1 METEKTIV
9 NERVETTLKTSDFW
23 YDLPEELIAQTP
35 VEPRDE
41 SRLLI
46 LDRESGEMRHRV
58 FRDILEEL
66 RPEDMLV
73 VNSSKVIPA
82 RLLGVSRKT
91 GSPEE
96 LLLLK
101 QLPDG
106 TWETLV
112 RPGKRARVGAVF
124 TFGDCLTAEVTE
136 VKDDGNRI
144 VAFSYDKDKYHH
156 IYEVLNEVG
165 NMPLPPY
172 IHEKLADRDR
182 YQTVYAKEEGSAAAP
197 TAGLHFTPELLDA
210 IRAKGVGYGEVTLHV
225 GLGTFRPVKA
235 ERIEDHLMHAEH
247 FSITPE
253 VCDEINRRRAAGGR
267 IVAVGTTTCRV
278 LETVADDAGIVHP
291 MTASTQIFIYP
302 GYRFKAIDAL
312 ITNFHLPESTLL
324 MLVSALA
331 GREHILRAYEEAVR
345 LRYRFFS
352 FGDAMFI
359 RGRARGKTVST
370 DARTDDR
377 TDATAHGGDTET
389 ANANTGSADDT
400 GTVADDDAVC
410 RTAEEILREHHAAFE
425 ELAK

>member
-91 GSPEE
+91 GAPEE

-144 VAFSYDKDKYHH
+144 VAFSYDKD
-156 IYEVLNEVG
+156 
-165 NMPLPPY
+165 
-172 IHEKLADRDR
+172 
-182 YQTVYAKEEGSAAAP
+182 
-197 TAGLHFTPELLDA
+197 
-210 IRAKGVGYGEVTLHV
+210 
-225 GLGTFRPVKA
+225 
-235 ERIEDHLMHAEH
+235 
-247 FSITPE
+247 SIT
-253 VCDEINRRRAAGGR
+253 I
-267 IVAVGTTTCRV
+267 
-278 LETVADDAGIVHP
+278 
-291 MTASTQIFIYP
+291 ST
-302 GYRFKAIDAL
+302 
-312 ITNFHLPESTLL
+312 
-324 MLVSALA
+324 
-331 GREHILRAYEEAVR
+331 
-345 LRYRFFS
+345 RY
-352 FGDAMFI
+352 
-359 RGRARGKTVST
+359 
-370 DARTDDR
+370 
-377 TDATAHGGDTET
+377 
-389 ANANTGSADDT
+389 
-400 GTVADDDAVC
+400 
-410 RTAEEILREHHAAFE
+410 
-425 ELAK
+425 

>member
-197 TAGLHFTPELLDA
+197 TAGLHFTP
-210 IRAKGVGYGEVTLHV
+210 
-225 GLGTFRPVKA
+225 
-235 ERIEDHLMHAEH
+235 
-247 FSITPE
+247 
-253 VCDEINRRRAAGGR
+253 
-267 IVAVGTTTCRV
+267 
-278 LETVADDAGIVHP
+278 
-291 MTASTQIFIYP
+291 
-302 GYRFKAIDAL
+302 
-312 ITNFHLPESTLL
+312 
-324 MLVSALA
+324 
-331 GREHILRAYEEAVR
+331 
-345 LRYRFFS
+345 
-352 FGDAMFI
+352 
-359 RGRARGKTVST
+359 
-370 DARTDDR
+370 
-377 TDATAHGGDTET
+377 
-389 ANANTGSADDT
+389 
-400 GTVADDDAVC
+400 
-410 RTAEEILREHHAAFE
+410 
-425 ELAK
+425 